1 MATRK
6 TSPSPKGGADT
17 PETGPSRR
25 TPASASASASAK
37 STRSRAAGKRART
50 EQSASAEGAESPAG
64 SSAMATVDAA
74 SPARERRKAPTAR
87 RGAAARRP
95 VDEVALYQAYFKL
108 QRAPFSIAPDPRA
121 LFQSERHREALA
133 HLVFGV
139 QGGAGGFV
147 LLTGE
152 IGAGKTTVS
161 RAFLEQLPAHCL
173 VAWIL
178 NPRQSPS
185 ELLAS
190 ICEEFGAPVGPVHAT
205 AGPSDALPPT
215 DSAVAAD
222 RHGSPA
228 EVTADEDILRLDPVL
243 HHSTKRYVDALS
255 RFLLARH
262 ARGFQSVLIIDE
274 AQNLSADVLE
284 QLRLLTNLETHDR
297 KLLQIVLIGQPELRT
312 MLAEPSMEQLAQ
324 RIIARYHL
332 GPLDETEVVQYVRHR
347 LEVAG
352 LQGPLPFHPK
362 ALTRIHR
369 LTRGIPRR
377 INLLC
382 DRALLGAYAQ
392 GQGMIDD
399 RLVDQAQ
406 AEVTGVAPAGR
417 WAWLDP
423 RRWGESSLTTS
434 VLIGLALGG
443 LALLLAFLFKGVTA
457 PAQPEAAGALVL
469 PSVSAPTS
477 PGAASAPPGVQ
488 ASPAA
493 SAAPARPLSSGPQP
507 VR

>member
-1 MATRK
+1 MAT
-6 TSPSPKGGADT
+6 SMNPSGEDDATDAT
-17 PETGPSRR
+17 EST
-25 TPASASASASAK
+25 AS
-37 STRSRAAGKRART
+37 KRARAKPQT
-50 EQSASAEGAESPAG
+50 RKPRNSTTQTRTRQGGAKGAGRADPPEGSDGDSTDAVSASRTGGAT
-64 SSAMATVDAA
+64 SA
-74 SPARERRKAPTAR
+74 PR

-95 VDEVALYQAYFKL
+95 ADEVALYQSYFKL

-121 LFQSERHREALA
+121 LFHSERHREALA
-133 HLVFGV
+133 HLLFGV

-161 RAFLEQLPAHCL
+161 RAFLEQLPPQCQ

-190 ICEEFGAPVGPVHAT
+190 ICEEFGAQVGT
-205 AGPSDALPPT
+205 APSSKVPIRN
-215 DSAVAAD
+215 AVAAA
-222 RHGSPA
+222 GNEASSATASEPA
-228 EVTADEDILRLDPVL
+228 AAPAAEEEDLRLDPVL

-262 ARGFQSVLIIDE
+262 ARGWQSVLIIDE
-274 AQNLSADVLE
+274 AQNLSGDVLE

-332 GPLDETEVVQYVRHR
+332 GPLNEQEVVQYVRHR

-352 LQGPLPFHPK
+352 LQGPLPFHPQ
-362 ALTRIHR
+362 ALARIHR

-392 GQGMIDD
+392 GQGLVDVK
-399 RLVDQAQ
+399 LVDQAQ
-406 AEVTGVAPAGR
+406 TEVTGAAPASR
-417 WAWLDP
+417 WTSALL
-423 RRWGESSLTTS
+423 RR
-434 VLIGLALGG
+434 LGHSG
-443 LALLLAFLFKGVTA
+443 MAVSILLGVTLGVLALLLIILLRDSKLSLPGSTGGDA
-457 PAQPEAAGALVL
+457 PAATSGSNPGSAAQ
-469 PSVSAPTS
+469 AP
-477 PGAASAPPGVQ
+477 ASAVQIPPSGTG
-488 ASPAA
+488 ST
-493 SAAPARPLSSGPQP
+493 ARSNSSISQP

>member
-6 TSPSPKGGADT
+6 NASNPADGPEGAVVV
-17 PETGPSRR
+17 
-25 TPASASASASAK
+25 
-37 STRSRAAGKRART
+37 RAKRARAKPGAADGVG
-50 EQSASAEGAESPAG
+50 QAPSAAPDQRARTRRARPADDLEPSVPLADPAVAPTSAKRIKPGAS
-64 SSAMATVDAA
+64 
-74 SPARERRKAPTAR
+74 TAR
-87 RGAAARRP
+87 RGAASRRP
-95 VDEVALYQAYFKL
+95 LDEVALYQAYFKL

-152 IGAGKTTVS
+152 IGAGKTTVT
-161 RAFLEQLPAHCL
+161 RAFLEQLPSHCQ

-178 NPRQSPS
+178 NPRQSPG

-190 ICEEFGAPVGPVHAT
+190 ICEEFGARPVGSRAT
-205 AGPSDALPPT
+205 PAQPMG
-215 DSAVAAD
+215 DSAPD
-222 RHGSPA
+222 GGQ
-228 EVTADEDILRLDPVL
+228 TADAAATTLEPSHDDEVLRLDPVL
-243 HHSTKRYVDALS
+243 HHSTKRHVDALS
-255 RFLLARH
+255 RFLLDRH
-262 ARGFQSVLIIDE
+262 ARGAQCVLIIDE

-332 GPLDETEVVQYVRHR
+332 GPLNEAEVLQYVRHR
-347 LEVAG
+347 MEVAG
-352 LQGPLPFHPK
+352 LQGPLPFHSD
-362 ALTRIHR
+362 ALARIHR

-392 GQGMIDD
+392 GQGLVDV

-406 AEVTGVAPAGR
+406 AEVTGTAPTSR

-423 RRWGESSLTTS
+423 RRWGDSSLTVS
-434 VLIGLALGG
+434 VLLGVTLG
-443 LALLLAFLFKGVTA
+443 VLALLLIVLWARVSPTA
-457 PAQPEAAGALVL
+457 ASESRPEASP
-469 PSVSAPTS
+469 PSVSAAPESSAQPRTPPALNSPTGN
-477 PGAASAPPGVQ
+477 PGTPRST
-488 ASPAA
+488 
-493 SAAPARPLSSGPQP
+493 PLGPQP

>member
-6 TSPSPKGGADT
+6 TTPSPTGAANA
-17 PETGPSRR
+17 PVAEPSRR
-25 TPASASASASAK
+25 APASATEK
-37 STRSRAAGKRART
+37 RTRSPAAGKRVRA
-50 EQSASAEGAESPAG
+50 EQSAPAKDAESPAG
-64 SSAMATVDAA
+64 SSATAA
-74 SPARERRKAPTAR
+74 VEAAAPARERRKTPTAR

-95 VDEVALYQAYFKL
+95 VDEVALYQSYFKL

-190 ICEEFGAPVGPVHAT
+190 ICEEFGAPVGPLHSV
-205 AGPSDALPPT
+205 AGPSDAPQPAGLAVDA
-215 DSAVAAD
+215 DS
-222 RHGSPA
+222 HGSAA
-228 EVTADEDILRLDPVL
+228 EVATEEDILRLDPVL

-274 AQNLSADVLE
+274 AQNLSVDVLE
-284 QLRLLTNLETHDR
+284 QLRLLTNLETHER

-406 AEVTGVAPAGR
+406 AEVSGVAPAGR

-443 LALLLAFLFKGVTA
+443 FALLLAFLFKGVTA
-457 PAQPEAAGALVL
+457 PAQPEAAAAPVS
-469 PSVSAPTS
+469 PSVSTPAS
-477 PGAASAPPGVQ
+477 PGAASTPPG
-488 ASPAA
+488 ALTSPAA
-493 SAAPARPLSSGPQP
+493 SAAPARPQSSGPQP